1 MHIFRYTTNV
11 HLMNFSL
18 HFTVLRLSYRHR
30 HQYVC
35 VLLLNIILTPHL
47 VGLVTMRL
55 AWNKFFAAVWFFFFI
70 RICASSF
77 SAMQNWFFFHSDCIT
92 LFQFMNTIF
101 FLATV
106 QKWLFLHSNCIKAS
120 LSYLPTKKSYIS
132 RFITGIIS
140 FFFARSLKKF
150 STYQF

>member
-106 QKWLFLHSNCIKAS
+106 QKWLFFAFELHQSISQLFA
-120 LSYLPTKKSYIS
+120 YEKKLHFTIYY
-132 RFITGIIS
+132 RNN
-140 FFFARSLKKF
+140 FFFLREV
-150 STYQF
+150 